1 MNNNITIW
9 SDKDGVIAVY
19 EPHVYRPKDPN
30 ETPLFMIEGVHYYR
44 NCEADTRI
52 IEAYRLI
59 QEEHP
64 EIPFTVITNVVDI
77 TASKTLANKHKTDK
91 HIWVSEK
98 MPFLDMDSQF
108 YAIQMPKYIKAEQ
121 LLNRKLR
128 KTDILISDYNN
139 DLIPWE
145 NAGGT
150 SVKYLNGQNSADS
163 FDGAK
168 ITPDM
173 TPDEIKTFILNLSY

>member
-1 MNNNITIW
+1 MKNITIW

-30 ETPLFMIEGVHYYR
+30 ETPLFMQEGVHYYR
-44 NCEADTRI
+44 NCKADNRI

-59 QEEHP
+59 QKEYP
-64 EIPFTVITNVVDI
+64 GIPFAVITNVVDV
-77 TASKTLANKHKTDK
+77 TAPVALANEHMIDK
-91 HIWVSEK
+91 KIWTSKK
-98 MPFLDMDSQF
+98 MPFLDINNQF
-108 YAIQMPKYIKAEQ
+108 YAIQMPKYIKAKEI
-121 LLNRKLR
+121 LGRNLV

-150 SVKYLNGQNSADS
+150 GIKYLNGQNSAGS

-168 ITPDM
+168 ITEDM
-173 TPDEIKTFILNLSY
+173 TPQDIKNFIINISS

>member
-30 ETPLFMIEGVHYYR
+30 ETPLFMQKGVHYYR
-44 NCEADTRI
+44 NCEADNRI

-59 QEEHP
+59 QEEYP
-64 EIPFTVITNVVDI
+64 DVPFAVITNVVDI
-77 TASKTLANKHKTDK
+77 TAPIALADEHKLDK
-91 HIWVSEK
+91 KIWTSEK
-98 MPFLDMDSQF
+98 MPFLDINTQF
-108 YAIQMPKYIKAEQ
+108 YAIQMPKYVKAQQ
-121 LLNRKLR
+121 LLNRELR
-128 KTDILISDYNN
+128 KTDILISDYNK

-145 NAGGT
+145 KAGGT
-150 SVKYLNGQNSADS
+150 GIKYLNGQNNPDS

-173 TPDEIKTFILNLSY
+173 TPTQIKSFIMSLSE